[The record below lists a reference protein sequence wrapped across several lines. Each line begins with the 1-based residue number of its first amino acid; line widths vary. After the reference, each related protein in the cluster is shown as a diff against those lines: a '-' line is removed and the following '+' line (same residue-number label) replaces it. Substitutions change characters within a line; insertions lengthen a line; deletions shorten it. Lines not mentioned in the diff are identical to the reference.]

1 MAEKEYTVVAPDGK
15 EITLIGPVGASQEE
29 IIAQAQKLYKPSAVA
44 AQPVPKEQ
52 GSSIMDRVKAL
63 YEVPATVA
71 TSAVAP
77 FLGAGKGIIQ
87 NIKQGTNERVDRP
100 ELAQEFVYQPKS
112 PVSQDIL
119 ESMGKTFDAA
129 KIPAYVPGA
138 GQLATATKQ
147 SSQFLPSYARFA
159 GKEIAQDIKA
169 QPFVQEM
176 ASDAKKV
183 GQLLKSKPT
192 VEPTTGEIKST
203 VGQRYKEAFTP
214 EPKPNYATA
223 EQLEQ
228 VSQNLFT
235 KAKQSGVELNANDF
249 GNYMKGIQK
258 DLRSE
263 GYDPRTMPKVAVALE
278 EMQKTELSKDLDELK
293 TLRKFIVNAQK
304 SSDLEE
310 KRVGTLLK
318 DRFDDYVATIPES
331 SVTSGSKEGL
341 KAWKEARDAY
351 AKLSKAEIFDDM
363 IEIAKLEKG
372 KYSQAGIE
380 QSLYNQLKNLAKN
393 DKRMRMFTAEEQ
405 AAIKKAAEGTD
416 LQNTLKFIGKF
427 APTSTVSSILPL
439 LATSASAPVGILG
452 TAAAIGSRAAAAQMR
467 KNQVQQLANLMRGTV
482 NPEWQAEPKP
492 VNEQFLKMLRMNQG
506 E

>member
-1 MAEKEYTVVAPDGK
+1 MPLPEGFVIEQQPKLPEGFVLENAQSKN
-15 EITLIGPVGASQEE
+15 PVMD
-29 IIAQAQKLYKPSAVA
+29 KL
-44 AQPVPKEQ
+44 
-52 GSSIMDRVKAL
+52 KAL
-63 YEVPATVA
+63 YEVPATVV

-87 NIKQGTNERVDRP
+87 NIQQGTNERVDRP
-100 ELAQEFVYQPKS
+100 ELAQQFVYEPTS
-112 PVSQDIL
+112 PVSQNIL
-119 ESMGKTFDAA
+119 ESMGKTLDAA

-138 GQLATATKQ
+138 GQVASSVKQAT
-147 SSQFLPSYARFA
+147 QFAPLPSYAQSA
-159 GKEIAQDIKA
+159 GQKLSQALKKEPA
-169 QPFVQEM
+169 
-176 ASDAKKV
+176 
-183 GQLLKSKPT
+183 

-203 VGQRYKEAFTP
+203 VAQRYKEAFTP
-214 EPKPNYATA
+214 EVKPNYATA

-310 KRVGTLLK
+310 KRVGTILK
-318 DRFDDYVATIPES
+318 DRFDDYVANIPES

-341 KAWKEARDAY
+341 KAWKQARDAY

-393 DKRMRMFTAEEQ
+393 DKRMRMFTSEEQ

-439 LATSASAPVGILG
+439 LATSASAPVGIIG

-492 VNEQFLKMLRMNQG
+492 VNEQFLKMLRINQG
-506 E
+506 EQ

>member
-52 GSSIMDRVKAL
+52 GSSIMDKVKAL

-87 NIKQGTNERVDRP
+87 NIKKGTNERVDRP

-147 SSQFLPSYARFA
+147 ATQFAPLPSYAQATTQKLGQALR
-159 GKEIAQDIKA
+159 KE
-169 QPFVQEM
+169 P
-176 ASDAKKV
+176 S
-183 GQLLKSKPT
+183 

-203 VGQRYKEAFTP
+203 VAQRYKEAFTP

-278 EMQKTELSKDLDELK
+278 EMQKTELPKDLDELK

>member
-1 MAEKEYTVVAPDGK
+1 MAFDPNKYLAETSGFD
-15 EITLIGPVGASQEE
+15 
-29 IIAQAQKLYKPSAVA
+29 PSAYLGTPA
-44 AQPVPKEQ
+44 PEEQ
-52 GSSIMDRVKAL
+52 GSSIMNKLKAL

-147 SSQFLPSYARFA
+147 ATQFAPLPSYAQATTQKLGQALR
-159 GKEIAQDIKA
+159 KE
-169 QPFVQEM
+169 
-176 ASDAKKV
+176 
-183 GQLLKSKPT
+183 PT

-310 KRVGTLLK
+310 KRVGTILK

>member
-29 IIAQAQKLYKPSAVA
+29 VIAQAQKLYKPSAVTEKN
-44 AQPVPKEQ
+44 VPKEQ
-52 GSSIMDRVKAL
+52 GSSMMDKVKAL
-63 YEVPATVA
+63 YEVPATVV
-71 TSAVAP
+71 TGAVSP
-77 FLGAGKGIIQ
+77 FLGVGKGIVQ
-87 NIKQGTNERVDRP
+87 NIRQGTNERVDRP
-100 ELAQEFVYQPKS
+100 ELAQEFVYQPTS

-119 ESMGKTFDAA
+119 ESMGKTLESA

-147 SSQFLPSYARFA
+147 ASQFAPLPSYAQSTSQKLGQA
-159 GKEIAQDIKA
+159 LKKE
-169 QPFVQEM
+169 PV
-176 ASDAKKV
+176 
-183 GQLLKSKPT
+183 
-192 VEPTTGEIKST
+192 VEPNTGEIKST

-214 EPKPNYATA
+214 EVKPTYATA

-278 EMQKTELSKDLDELK
+278 EMQKIELPKDLQELK
-293 TLRKFIVNAQK
+293 TLRTFIRTAQK

-310 KRVGTLLK
+310 KRVGTILK
-318 DRFDDYVATIPES
+318 NKFDDYVATIPES